1 MDVEE
6 ITEDIRGEKCDEE
19 DDFQSVAMHPSKA
32 RKRQCVWVLGLN
44 TVNRREIY
52 MYFRQ

>member
-19 DDFQSVAMHPSKA
+19 DDFHSVASFDGEETSM
-32 RKRQCVWVLGLN
+32 RLGAGFEL
-44 TVNRREIY
+44 
-52 MYFRQ
+52 